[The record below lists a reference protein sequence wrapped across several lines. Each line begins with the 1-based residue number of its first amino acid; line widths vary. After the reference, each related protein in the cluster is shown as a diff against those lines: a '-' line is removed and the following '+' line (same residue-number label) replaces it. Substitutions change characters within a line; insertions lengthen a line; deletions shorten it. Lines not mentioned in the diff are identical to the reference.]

1 MSLAVIMAAWKAA
14 AAFMLPDPGIAMR
27 TRNLVVLPL
36 CLLAFA
42 ATAQTAPDQWARV
55 APSASVAAPRD
66 YAVHADKAKPSPF
79 KFKEPRKTWEKEPPP
94 PRANDQGAV
103 MGTGRAWQN
112 GQPPV
117 SCAQTP
123 HDPACR

>member
-1 MSLAVIMAAWKAA
+1 MRIQSFVA
-14 AAFMLPDPGIAMR
+14 LPF
-27 TRNLVVLPL
+27 

-42 ATAQTAPDQWARV
+42 AAAQTAPDQWARV
-55 APSASVAAPRD
+55 TPAASVAAPRD
-66 YAVHADKAKPSPF
+66 STVHADKAKPSPF

-94 PRANDQGAV
+94 PRSNDQNAV
-103 MGTGRAWQN
+103 MGTGRPWQN

-123 HDPACR
+123 HDPACH

>member
-1 MSLAVIMAAWKAA
+1 
-14 AAFMLPDPGIAMR
+14 MR
-27 TRNLVVLPL
+27 TRILVSLPF

-42 ATAQTAPDQWARV
+42 AVAQTPPASDQWTRP
-55 APSASVAAPRD
+55 APAGSVTFAKDHVPRSD
-66 YAVHADKAKPSPF
+66 DATAKPSPF
-79 KFKEPRKTWEKEPPP
+79 KFKSERKAWRDEPPP
-94 PRANDQGAV
+94 PRANDKSAV
-103 MGTGRAWQN
+103 MGTDRPWQN